1 MKRKKIFLC
10 AGAMMS
16 LLVLLFQWWL
26 PSPAL
31 AVVRVGYIDLPSN
44 IEIEKNGYCSG
55 YAYEYL
61 QALAATAN
69 WEFAYMPGTGGQL
82 IKSLRQGELDLL
94 VGVPEIPEL
103 QAEFNFS
110 WLPMGSS
117 SLVFSL
123 SPQSPRVQVAGYR
136 GFDGIKIGL
145 LPDFYAEE
153 QLAAFSRQ
161 HGFSCQVQYFAT
173 VEELSQAIQSG
184 SVDGIVA
191 DRNQYPPIG
200 PVLEAFEPRLL
211 YTVVKKQDVG
221 RLEQLNRAAGEIQ
234 LNDPQLLNRLYQKYY
249 TAKPSLPLMLTADE
263 KQYLQQRGE
272 LVVVASADQKPYSY
286 FEGGQLKGI
295 VGDIAAKLSSDLGI
309 SVRAVETKTYAEALQ
324 AIHDNSADIILN
336 FFGDYSWAEK
346 NQVRITQPYIQ
357 SQYVALT
364 RQGQQGDVSR
374 VAGVK
379 DYFYTHVY
387 LENKFPAGSLQYYDT
402 IEGCLDAVADGRADM
417 TLINAFLAS
426 TILSRGKYHDLQ
438 VNYNQVFPHQSSMA
452 VNMQQD
458 PRLLRILNK
467 EINHLSEAEI
477 SYITNTNTVVSDTND
492 SIEDFIY
499 RYPLAIIG
507 SLLGTVLLAAL
518 LFIWWNEM
526 RKLHLQRIYDL
537 AYKDPATG
545 LYNPRWLAEFV
556 SVDEDDKNLAVV
568 FMNVRHLDLIAEQY
582 GQSFSCELIKAIAT
596 RLKAGEIAEKLA
608 IESTSG
614 SFIYL
619 CRFQTIAALK
629 SAIQEFLINDGVF
642 VRDDIHIKAQLLAG
656 IYLYDDPGV
665 KMAEAINFARIACWR
680 VHNTAGIRLQF
691 FNERLQ
697 QTLRLEQAIEF
708 HMEKALQKKEFKVYY
723 QAKVEMKSQQICGAE
738 ALVRW
743 DMPGRGF
750 LNPGQFIPLFEKNGF
765 VVRLDFYMLEA
776 VCDFQ
781 RARLNAGKK
790 LVTISVNQSRLHL
803 SDPEYIEKL
812 RAVAQQYD
820 LPPGT
825 VELEITE
832 TAFADI
838 SDNERRQTIR
848 DTLATVR
855 SLGFLTSVDDFG
867 SGYSSL
873 MLLNDVPWD
882 TLKLDRSFLEP
893 SANTERTRIILQKI
907 IIMAKELGIQ
917 VISEGVETEEQA
929 MMLQSL
935 GCTLAQGYLYAKP
948 APPAAL
954 EQILDEG
961 GDMA

>member
-1 MKRKKIFLC
+1 MKQKKILFR
-10 AGAMMS
+10 AGTVMG
-16 LLVLLFQWWL
+16 LLLLLFQWWL
-26 PSPAL
+26 PPLAQ
-31 AVVRVGYIDLPSN
+31 AVVRVGYIDLPN
-44 IEIEKNGYCSG
+44 YIEIEKNGYCSG

-69 WEFAYMPGTGGQL
+69 WDFVYMPGTGPEL
-82 IKSLRQGELDLL
+82 IESLRQGEVDLL
-94 VGVPEIPEL
+94 VGVPEIPAL
-103 QAEFNFS
+103 QDEVGFS

-123 SPQSPRVQVAGYR
+123 SPQTPRVQVAGYR

-145 LPDFYAEE
+145 LPDFYAAE
-153 QLAAFSRQ
+153 QLAVFSQQ
-161 HGFSCQVQYFAT
+161 HRFSCQVQYFDT
-173 VEELSQAIQSG
+173 VEELSQAIQTG
-184 SVDGIVA
+184 MVEGVVA

-200 PVLEAFEPRLL
+200 PVVEAFEPRLL
-211 YTVVKKQDVG
+211 YTAVKKQDVG
-221 RLEQLNRAAGEIQ
+221 RLEELNRAAGEIQ
-234 LNDPQLLNRLYQKYY
+234 INDPQLLNRLYQKYY
-249 TAKPSLPLMLTADE
+249 TAKPSLPLMLTEDE
-263 KQYLQQRGE
+263 KQYLRQRGE

-286 FEGGQLKGI
+286 FEDGQLKGI
-295 VGDIAAKLSSDLGI
+295 VGDIAAKISADLGI
-309 SVRAVETKTYAEALQ
+309 PVRAVETKKYAEALRS
-324 AIHDNSADIILN
+324 IHDKSADVILN

-364 RQGQQGDVSR
+364 RKGQQADISR

-452 VNMQQD
+452 VNIQQD

-467 EINHLSEAEI
+467 EINHLSETEI
-477 SYITNTNTVVSDTND
+477 SYITNTNTVLYDTNN
-492 SIEDFIY
+492 SIEDFVY

-507 SLLGTVLLAAL
+507 SILSAVFLLAI
-518 LFIWWNEM
+518 LFIWWNEV

-545 LYNPRWLAEFV
+545 IYNPRWLAEFV
-556 SVDEDDKNLAVV
+556 SVEEGDKNLAIV

-582 GQSFSCELIKAIAT
+582 GQKFSCELISTIAS
-596 RLKAGEIAEKLA
+596 RLKTGDLGGKLA
-608 IESTSG
+608 IESSSG
-614 SFIYL
+614 SFICL
-619 CRFQTIAALK
+619 CRFQTIAALQ
-629 SAIQEFLINDGVF
+629 AVVQEFLMNGGFF
-642 VRDDIHIKAQLLAG
+642 VRDDIHIKAQLLGG
-656 IYLYDDPGV
+656 IYLYDDHRV

-680 VHNTAGIRLQF
+680 VQNAAGIRLQF

-697 QTLRLEQAIEF
+697 RALRLEQAIEF

-723 QAKVEMKSQQICGAE
+723 QAKVQMESQQICGAE

-743 DMPGRGF
+743 DMPGQGF
-750 LNPGQFIPLFEKNGF
+750 LNPGQFINLFEKNGF

-776 VCDFQ
+776 VCAFQ
-781 RARLNAGKK
+781 RARLDAGKK
-790 LVTISVNQSRLHL
+790 MVTISVNQSRLHL
-803 SDPEYIEKL
+803 SDPEYVEKL
-812 RAVAQQYD
+812 RNVARYYR

-832 TAFADI
+832 TAFTDI

-848 DTLATVR
+848 DTFAAVR
-855 SLGFLTSVDDFG
+855 ALGFLTSVDDFG

-882 TLKLDRSFLEP
+882 TLKLDRSFLDSSE
-893 SANTERTRIILQKI
+893 NVDRTRIILQKI
-907 IIMAKELGIQ
+907 ITMARELGIQ
-917 VISEGVETEEQA
+917 VISEGVETPEQA
-929 MMLQSL
+929 ALLQSL
-935 GCTLAQGYLYAKP
+935 GCNLAQGYLYAKP
-948 APPAAL
+948 VPQVEM
-954 EQILDEG
+954 EQLLDEG
-961 GDMA
+961 GNII